1 MMRCSSVLRSY
12 ENRDHHDFQ
21 KTKFLINSCEST
33 FLRVEGFDLTKGSLR
48 GLTRLG
54 TKDNPYALS

>member
-1 MMRCSSVLRSY
+1 MRCSSVLRSY

-21 KTKFLINSCEST
+21 KTKFFINSCEST
-33 FLRVEGFDLTKGSLR
+33 FFDLTKGSLR